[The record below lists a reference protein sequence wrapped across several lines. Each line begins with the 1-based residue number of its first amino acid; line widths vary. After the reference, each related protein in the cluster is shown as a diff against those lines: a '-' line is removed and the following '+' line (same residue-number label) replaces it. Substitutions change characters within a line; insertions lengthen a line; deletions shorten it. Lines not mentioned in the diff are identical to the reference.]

1 VEEGDH
7 FGFTIIPLGVDLAGE
22 KNK

>member
-7 FGFTIIPLGVDLAGE
+7 FGFTIIPLGVDMAGE